1 MGFYFMSE
9 KFCPNCNFKNGNE
22 DKFCQ
27 ECGSTLDLTDY
38 IESKKL
44 DKTFAQKVK
53 SFFGNKRIDEIN
65 KEIDEFIN
73 LSYDLKDYYDDL
85 TNLTSLKLN
94 KTEFKEKY
102 SKISKLD
109 DFKYLDEINEDED
122 LNKKLLSL
130 KTIKTFINNFD
141 EEIEKLNKLIK
152 DIDLKIKDIDIF
164 NDDLNELLTSDE
176 KLDVSDKNTLIQV
189 HKNTY
194 DFFDRDKVKNLNIDS
209 KNKIHEF
216 LDKYQTIDAL
226 FEKHNEEIEIKEH
239 NRLISNSVEKAEEYI
254 QKINDFKE
262 SEEFIPSATAI
273 EIKNDFKQYYDILS
287 EEDNGFLDLSIQSKS
302 NISKFLRDYPK
313 TEEIIEKINEDLSIR
328 ILQNKID
335 SNVET
340 LNQFNTDFNYLL
352 DSDFYITF
360 KQKDEL
366 IECYADLFDLVKEA
380 NEKIELSDQFKEFL
394 KTYPE
399 IESLIESR
407 NEKYVQDELEEHE
420 EFFDDIDGKSL
431 DSNQRL
437 AVVKNELNSQI
448 IAGAGCGKTLT
459 VNAKV
464 RYLIEKKGINPVD
477 ILCLSFSNLSVR
489 DLKESLPEGIEVA
502 TFHKLGGK
510 ILRENNQISRPDG
523 DALDN
528 FIKIYFRDNI
538 INNEKL
544 CKDFFEFYSYYTYDN
559 IEEEDADSLGE
570 VYDIEEARDFTTL
583 REIYGGENEKT
594 TFKNETVKSFE
605 ELVIANYLFAH
616 QIDYVYEKVY
626 ETDNKNFLQHKMF
639 IFDLLFSEFDEI
651 EPYLEIVDVLVNDLC
666 SVFEVEEHVL
676 LDEYKPDFYLVEN
689 DIYLE
694 HFGVNRNCQARWL
707 NEEKSKEYSDGIK
720 WKRCLHRTYG
730 SKLLETYSYY
740 MSEDRLLLRLEE
752 KLKKQGIEIR
762 DIDYE
767 YMLSKIVER
776 SDVNK
781 FKDLMK
787 LIKNFIELFK
797 GNDYTIDKFNEF
809 REINKSNPR
818 IFDRRRSEL
827 FLNVVEDIYISYQN
841 YLAEIHKIDFN
852 DMINNATREVEKGHL
867 KSKYKYILVDEYQDT
882 SYTRYNL
889 VKAIQNK
896 TGAKVCVVGDDW
908 QSIYRF
914 TGCDVSLFTK
924 FEDYFEN
931 PEKLRIETTYRNSQ
945 ELIDISGSFIRKN
958 TNQLDKQLKSKKEPT
973 EKPVKIIYYN
983 KKSLEDKIKAME
995 YLVEKISKISN
1006 EIMILGRNNFD
1017 INAFI
1022 DDRKLHD
1029 NNLEIRPFKQAKDGK
1044 LIYKKNEDLEIEYI
1058 TVHRSKGLEN
1068 DNVIL
1073 INLENS
1079 RSGFP
1084 NQIEDD
1090 SIMDFVIN
1098 DSDQYEFGEERRLFY
1113 VALTR
1118 TKNNVYLLVPE
1129 TDKSSFVIELEEN
1142 IDDLEILKKDDGLSE
1157 SLDNPE
1163 EFMKDK
1169 KLHSIITPLKC
1180 PVCETGDVSLILL
1193 NKGSKSLI
1201 KFFSCSHEKCDWDGG
1216 FYSSDL
1222 ELLDEIEICPECG
1235 GVMQVRNGRYGPFY
1249 SCSNRCKTP
1258 KLTGEKLERVNK
1270 IIQEMEANIEFE
1282 THESNLDC
1290 PKCGEGKV
1298 VLKINPENKNKSF
1311 GCSNETCDWD
1321 GGKTKIDADDLD
1333 KIQICPDCGGVL
1345 TLKNSRRGKFYGCSN
1360 FPKCRFTKD
1369 ENDAAEDKKV
1379 VKGIKTK
1386 LKCPV
1391 CNDGDVT
1398 LKGKKF
1404 VCTNCDWDGGTFS
1417 GDTSKLDSL
1426 EYCENPNCTGVTFLR
1441 DGKFGEFRSCSNY
1454 FKTKCRGKG
1463 KSEPKKTYSKKE
1475 KSVSKWEKFDTEL
1488 TCPSCNTGDVI
1499 LLRNKETERGF
1510 FKCTNDNCDWNGGSF
1525 NKSVD
1530 LLDTLSYCPE
1540 DDCEGLTYEIE
1551 GKYGPFRVCTYFAK
1565 TKCKAGRKK

>member
-1 MGFYFMSE
+1 MSE
-9 KFCPNCNFKNGNE
+9 KFCPNCNFKNEKDDN
-22 DKFCQ
+22 FCL
-27 ECGSTLDLTDY
+27 ECGSHLDLSDY

-44 DKTFAQKVK
+44 DKTFTQKVK
-53 SFFGNKRIDEIN
+53 SFFGIKRIDKINNEI
-65 KEIDEFIN
+65 EEFIN
-73 LSYDLKDYYDDL
+73 LSYDLKDYYSDL
-85 TNLTSLKLN
+85 IKLTSLKID
-94 KTEFKEKY
+94 KKEFMEKY
-102 SKISKLD
+102 SKISELD

-122 LNKKLLSL
+122 LNKKLLLL
-130 KTIKTFINNFD
+130 KSIKNLINNFD
-141 EEIEKLNKLIK
+141 EEIEKFNKLIK
-152 DIDLKIKDIDIF
+152 DIDLRVKDIDIF
-164 NDDLNELLTSDE
+164 NNDLRELLSSDE
-176 KLDVSDKNTLIQV
+176 KLGIINKNMLIQT

-194 DFFDRDKVKNLNIDS
+194 DFFDRDKVKNLDIDS
-209 KNKIHEF
+209 GDKIHEF
-216 LDKYQTIDAL
+216 LDNYQRLDAL
-226 FEKHNEEIEIKEH
+226 FEEHNKEIEIKEH
-239 NRLISNSVEKAEEYI
+239 NQLVLNSIEKSGEFLE
-254 QKINDFKE
+254 KINHFKE
-262 SEEFIPSATAI
+262 SEEFITSNITD
-273 EIKNDFKQYYDILS
+273 ELKNDFKQYYDILTD
-287 EEDNGFLDLSIQSKS
+287 EDITSLDLSLQSKS
-302 NISKFLRDYPK
+302 DITRFLSYYLKIDD
-313 TEEIIEKINEDLSIR
+313 IAEKINDELSIR

-340 LNQFNTDFNYLL
+340 LNKFSTDLDGL
-352 DSDFYITF
+352 IDSDFYITF

-366 IECYADLFDLVKEA
+366 TEHYKDLYDLIKEA
-380 NEKIELSDQFKEFL
+380 DGKIELSDQFKEFL
-394 KTYPE
+394 KTYSE
-399 IESLIESR
+399 TDSIIESR
-407 NEKYVQDELEEHE
+407 NEKYVQNELRKHK

-431 DSNQRL
+431 DKNQRL

-464 RYLIEKKGINPVD
+464 RYLIEKKGINPAD
-477 ILCLSFSNLSVR
+477 ILCLSFSNMSVS
-489 DLKESLPEGIEVA
+489 DLKKSLPGGIEVS

-510 ILRENNQISRPDG
+510 ILKENNQISRPDG

-544 CKDFFEFYSYYTYDN
+544 CRDFFEFYSYYAYDN

-583 REIYGGENEKT
+583 REVYGGENEKT

-605 ELVIANYLFAH
+605 ELVISNYLFAH

-626 ETDNKNFLQHKMF
+626 ETDNKNVLQHKLF
-639 IFDLLFSEFDEI
+639 IFDLLFAEFGEI
-651 EPYLEIVDVLVNDLC
+651 EPSLELIDVLVNDLC
-666 SVFEVEEHVL
+666 PVFEVNEHIL
-676 LDEYKPDFYLVEN
+676 MDDYKPDFYLVEN
-689 DIYLE
+689 DTYLE
-694 HFGVNRNCQARWL
+694 HFGVNRSCQARWL

-720 WKRCLHRTYG
+720 WKRCLHKTYG
-730 SKLLETYSYY
+730 SKLIETYSYY

-752 KLKKQGIEIR
+752 KLKKLGIEIKE
-762 DIDYE
+762 IDYE

-776 SDVNK
+776 NDVNK

-809 REINKSNPR
+809 RQINKSNPR
-818 IFDRRRSEL
+818 IFDRKRNEL

-841 YLAEIHKIDFN
+841 YLKEIHKIDFN

-867 KSKYKYILVDEYQDT
+867 KNKYKYILVDEYQDT

-889 VKAIQNK
+889 VKAIQDK
-896 TGAKVCVVGDDW
+896 TAAKVCVVGDDW

-945 ELIDISGSFIRKN
+945 QLIDISGNFIRKN
-958 TNQLDKQLKSKKEPT
+958 TNQLDKQLKSKKEPAV
-973 EKPVKIIYYN
+973 KPVKIIYYN
-983 KKSLEDKIKAME
+983 KKSVEDKLNAME
-995 YLVEKISKISN
+995 YLVEKISEISD

-1017 INAFI
+1017 IDVFI
-1022 DDRKLHD
+1022 GGSDKDEKMKLK
-1029 NNLEIRPFKQAKDGK
+1029 PFKRTKNGK
-1044 LIYKKNEDLEIEYI
+1044 LIYKKNEDLKIQYI
-1058 TVHRSKGLEN
+1058 TVHKSKGLEN

-1090 SIMDFVIN
+1090 PIMDFVIN

-1129 TDKSSFVIELEEN
+1129 TDKSSFVMELEEN
-1142 IDDLEILKKDDGLSE
+1142 IDDLEILERDGGLSK

-1169 KLHSIITPLKC
+1169 KLYSIKTPLKC

-1235 GVMQVRNGRYGPFY
+1235 GVMQVKNGKYGPFY

-1258 KLTGEKLERVNK
+1258 KLTGEKLKRVK
-1270 IIQEMEANIEFE
+1270 GIIREMEEGIEFE
-1282 THESNLDC
+1282 THESHLNC
-1290 PKCGEGKV
+1290 PECGEGKV
-1298 VLKINPENKNKSF
+1298 TLKINPQNKNKSF
-1311 GCSNETCDWD
+1311 GCSNESCRWN
-1321 GGKTKIDADDLD
+1321 GGKTAMDVADLD
-1333 KIQICPDCGGVL
+1333 KIQICPDCGGIL

-1369 ENDAAEDKKV
+1369 ADDEGDEKAADI
-1379 VKGIKTK
+1379 IKTK

-1391 CNDGDVT
+1391 CSKGDVA

-1404 VCTNCDWDGGTFS
+1404 ICTDCDWDGGTFT
-1417 GDTSKLDSL
+1417 GDMSKFDTL
-1426 EYCENPNCTGVTFLR
+1426 EYCENPECSGVTFLR
-1441 DGKFGEFRSCSNY
+1441 NGRYGEFRSCSNY
-1454 FKTKCRGKG
+1454 FKTKCKAKG
-1463 KSEPKKTYSKKE
+1463 KSEPETYSKKE
-1475 KSVSKWEKFDTEL
+1475 KSQSEWEKFDTKL
-1488 TCPSCNTGDVI
+1488 SCPFCSKGDVI
-1499 LLRNKETERGF
+1499 LLKNRETGRGF
-1510 FKCTNDNCDWNGGSF
+1510 FKCTNDTCGWDGGSF

-1530 LLDTLSYCPE
+1530 LLDSLSYCPE
-1540 DDCEGLTYEIE
+1540 EYCDGLTYEIE
-1551 GKYGPFRVCTYFAK
+1551 GKYGPFRVCTFYSK
-1565 TKCKAGRKK
+1565 TRCKAGRK

>member
-1 MGFYFMSE
+1 MTYRS
-9 KFCPNCNFKNGNE
+9 CPNCNLKNE
-22 DKFCQ
+22 KDDIFCQ
-27 ECGSTLDLTDY
+27 ECGSPLELSDY

-44 DKTFAQKVK
+44 DKTFTEKVR
-53 SFFGNKRIDEIN
+53 SFFGNKHIDDLNNEI
-65 KEIDEFIN
+65 EEFIN
-73 LSYDLKDYYDDL
+73 LSFDLKDYYEDL
-85 TNLTSLKLN
+85 SKLTTLN
-94 KTEFKEKY
+94 INHENFKEKY
-102 SKISKLD
+102 SKVSKLD
-109 DFKYLDEINEDED
+109 DFRYLDEINEDED
-122 LNKKLLSL
+122 LNKKLLFL
-130 KTIKTFINNFD
+130 KSVKTFINNFD
-141 EEIEKLNKLIK
+141 EEIKKLNKLID
-152 DIDLKIKDIDIF
+152 DINSKSKDIDIF
-164 NDDLNELLTSDE
+164 NNDLKELLNSDD
-176 KLDVSDKNTLIQV
+176 KLDINDKNNLIQV
-189 HKNTY
+189 HKSTY
-194 DFFDRDKVKNLNIDS
+194 DFYDRDKVKNLNIES

-216 LDKYQTIDAL
+216 LDNYQTISTL
-226 FEKHNEEIEIKEH
+226 FDKHNKEIDIKKH
-239 NRLISNSVEKAEEYI
+239 DQIVLNSVEKAEEFVK
-254 QKINDFKE
+254 KINDFKE
-262 SEEFIPSATAI
+262 SEEFISSNVVM
-273 EIKNDFKQYYDILS
+273 EIKEEYKQYFNVLKDEDIS
-287 EEDNGFLDLSIQSKS
+287 KLDFPIQSKS
-302 NISKFLRDYPK
+302 DVSKFLKNYPK
-313 TEEIIEKINEDLSIR
+313 IKEIIEKINEELSIR

-335 SNVET
+335 SNIET

-352 DSDFYITF
+352 DADFYITF
-360 KQKDEL
+360 KQKNEL
-366 IECYADLFDLVKEA
+366 IENYQDLFDLVKEA
-380 NEKIELSDQFKEFL
+380 NDKIDLSDKFKEFL
-394 KTYPE
+394 KTYPDIGLI
-399 IESLIESR
+399 IETR
-407 NEKYVQDELEEHE
+407 NEKYVQRELAKHK
-420 EFFDDIDGKSL
+420 EFFDNIDGKSL

-510 ILRENNQISRPDG
+510 ILRANNQISRPDG

-528 FIKIYFRDNI
+528 FIKIYFRDKI

-544 CKDFFEFYSYYTYDN
+544 CKEFFEFYSYYTYEN
-559 IEEEDADSLGE
+559 IEEEDVDSIGE

-583 REIYGGENEKT
+583 REIYGGENEKN

-605 ELVIANYLFAH
+605 ELVISNYLFAH

-639 IFDLLFSEFDEI
+639 IFELLFDEFNEI
-651 EPYLEIVDVLVNDLC
+651 DPSLEIIDVLVKDLC
-666 SVFEVEEHVL
+666 PVFEVEEHVL
-676 LDEYKPDFYLVEN
+676 LDGYKPDFYLVEN
-689 DIYLE
+689 DTYLE
-694 HFGVNRNCQARWL
+694 HFGVNRDCQARWL

-730 SKLLETYSYY
+730 SKLIETYSYY

-752 KLKKQGIEIR
+752 KLKKLGIEIKE
-762 DIDYE
+762 IDYE

-809 REINKSNPR
+809 REVNKNNPR

-841 YLAEIHKIDFN
+841 YLKEIHKIDFN
-852 DMINNATREVEKGHL
+852 DMINNATCEVEKGHL
-867 KSKYKYILVDEYQDT
+867 NNKYKYILVDEYQDT

-889 VKAIQNK
+889 VKAIQDK

-931 PEKLRIETTYRNSQ
+931 PDKLRIETTYRNSQ
-945 ELIDISGSFIRKN
+945 ELIDISGNFIRKN
-958 TNQLDKQLKSKKEPT
+958 TNQIDKQLKSKKDSD

-995 YLVEKISKISN
+995 YLIEKISKISD

-1017 INAFI
+1017 IDTFI
-1022 DDRKLHD
+1022 DDPQLNENHK
-1029 NNLEIRPFKQAKDGK
+1029 IRPFKRTKNGQ
-1044 LIYKKNEDLEIEYI
+1044 LIYKKNEELNIEYI

-1090 SIMDFVIN
+1090 PIMDFVIN

-1169 KLHSIITPLKC
+1169 KLHSIKTPLKC
-1180 PVCETGDVSLILL
+1180 PVCETGDVNLILL

-1201 KFFSCSHEKCDWDGG
+1201 KFFSCSHEKCEWDGG
-1216 FYSSDL
+1216 FYNSDL

-1249 SCSNRCKTP
+1249 TCSNRCKTP
-1258 KLTGEKLERVNK
+1258 KLTGKKLERVNK
-1270 IIQEMEANIEFE
+1270 IIHEMEDSIEFE
-1282 THESNLDC
+1282 THESHLNC

-1298 VLKINPENKNKSF
+1298 ILKINPENKNQSF
-1311 GCSNETCDWD
+1311 ACSNESCDWD
-1321 GGKTKIDADDLD
+1321 GGKTTIDIGDLD
-1333 KIQICPDCGGVL
+1333 KIQICPDCSGIL
-1345 TLKNSRRGKFYGCSN
+1345 TLKSSRRGKFYGCSN

-1369 ENDAAEDKKV
+1369 EHDSNSKKEI

-1391 CNDGDVT
+1391 CSKGDVT

-1404 VCTNCDWDGGTFS
+1404 VCTKCDWDGGTFS
-1417 GDTSKLDSL
+1417 GDMSKIDTL
-1426 EYCENPNCTGVTFLR
+1426 EYCKNPNCTGVTFLR
-1441 DGKFGEFRSCSNY
+1441 EGSFGEFRSCSNY
-1454 FKTKCRGKG
+1454 FKTKCKGKG
-1463 KSEPKKTYSKKE
+1463 QSQQKTYPKKSK
-1475 KSVSKWEKFDTEL
+1475 SKWEKFDTEL
-1488 TCPSCNTGDVI
+1488 TCPSCNAGDVI
-1499 LLRNKETERGF
+1499 LLRNKETEKGF
-1510 FKCTNDNCDWNGGSF
+1510 FKCTNNDCDWNGGSF
-1525 NKSVD
+1525 NKPVD
-1530 LLDTLSYCPE
+1530 LLDTLGYCPE
-1540 DDCEGLTYEIE
+1540 EGCEGLTYEIE
-1551 GKYGPFRVCTYFAK
+1551 GKYGPFRVCTYFSK
-1565 TKCKAGRKK
+1565 TQCKAGRKK

>member
-1 MGFYFMSE
+1 MTN
-9 KFCPNCNFKNGNE
+9 KFCPNCNLKNEKDDN
-22 DKFCQ
+22 FCQ
-27 ECGSTLDLTDY
+27 ECGSSLDLSDY

-44 DKTFAQKVK
+44 DKTFTEKVK
-53 SFFGNKRIDEIN
+53 SFFGNNHIDEIN
-65 KEIDEFIN
+65 NEIEEFIN
-73 LSYDLKDYYDDL
+73 LSFDLKDYYYDL
-85 TNLTSLKLN
+85 SNLTTLKIDN
-94 KTEFKEKY
+94 KKFKEKY
-102 SKISKLD
+102 SKIFKLD

-130 KTIKTFINNFD
+130 KSIKTFINNFD
-141 EEIEKLNKLIK
+141 EEIEKLDKLIN
-152 DIDLKIKDIDIF
+152 DIDLRIKDIDIF
-164 NDDLNELLTSDE
+164 NEDLNELLTSDE
-176 KLDVSDKNTLIQV
+176 KLDITDKNNLIQV
-189 HKNTY
+189 HKSTY
-194 DFFDRDKVKNLNIDS
+194 DFYDRDKVKNMNIES
-209 KNKIHEF
+209 KSKIHEF
-216 LDKYQTIDAL
+216 LDNYQTINTL
-226 FEKHNEEIEIKEH
+226 FEKHNEEIDIKEH
-239 NRLISNSVEKAEEYI
+239 NQLVLNSVEKAEEFV
-254 QKINDFKE
+254 QKINYFKE
-262 SEEFIPSATAI
+262 SEEFIPSNVTQ
-273 EIKNDFKQYYDILS
+273 EIKGDYKQYFDVLKDEDLS
-287 EEDNGFLDLSIQSKS
+287 TLDLPIQSKS
-302 NISKFLRDYPK
+302 NVSKFLRDYYK
-313 TEEIIEKINEDLSIR
+313 IEEVIEKINEELIIR

-335 SNVET
+335 SNVEK
-340 LNQFNTDFNYLL
+340 LNQFNTDFNYLF

-360 KQKDEL
+360 KQRDEL
-366 IECYADLFDLVKEA
+366 IAYYQDLFDLVKEA
-380 NEKIELSDQFKEFL
+380 DEKLDLDDNFKKFL

-399 IESLIESR
+399 LESLVDSR
-407 NEKYVQDELEEHE
+407 NEKYVQSELEEHK
-420 EFFDDIDGKSL
+420 EFFDNIDGKSL

-464 RYLIEKKGINPVD
+464 RYLIEKKGIDPVD
-477 ILCLSFSNLSVR
+477 ILCLSFSNSSVR
-489 DLKESLPEGIEVA
+489 DLKENLPEEIEVA

-510 ILRENNQISRPDG
+510 ILRQNNQISRPDG
-523 DALDN
+523 DALDS
-528 FIKIYFRDNI
+528 FIKIYFRDKI

-544 CKDFFEFYSYYTYDN
+544 CKEFFEFYSYYTYDN

-570 VYDIEEARDFTTL
+570 VYDIEESRDFTTL
-583 REIYGGENEKT
+583 REVYGGENEKT

-616 QIDYVYEKVY
+616 QIDYIYEKVY
-626 ETDNKNFLQHKMF
+626 ETDNKNFLQHKIF

-651 EPYLEIVDVLVNDLC
+651 DPSLDIIDVLVNDLC
-666 SVFEVEEHVL
+666 SIFEVEEHVL
-676 LDEYKPDFYLVEN
+676 LEGYKPDFYLVEN

-707 NEEKSKEYSDGIK
+707 NDEKSKEYRDGIK

-730 SKLLETYSYY
+730 SKLIETYSYY

-752 KLKKQGIEIR
+752 KLKKLGIEIKE
-762 DIDYE
+762 IDYE

-809 REINKSNPR
+809 KEINKANPR
-818 IFDRRRSEL
+818 IFDRRRCEL

-841 YLAEIHKIDFN
+841 YLKEIHKIDFN

-867 KSKYKYILVDEYQDT
+867 NNKYKYVLIDEYQDT
-882 SYTRYNL
+882 SFTRYNL

-945 ELIDISGSFIRKN
+945 ELIDISGEFIRKN
-958 TNQLDKQLKSKKEPT
+958 TNQLDKQLKSKKEST
-973 EKPVKIIYYN
+973 DKPVKIIYYN

-995 YLVEKISKISN
+995 YLIEKISRISD

-1017 INAFI
+1017 INVFI
-1022 DDRKLHD
+1022 DDPELHE
-1029 NNLEIRPFKQAKDGK
+1029 NPEIRPFKLTRNGQ
-1044 LIYKKNEDLEIEYI
+1044 LIYKKNEELKIEYI
-1058 TVHRSKGLEN
+1058 TVHRSKGLEK

-1084 NQIEDD
+1084 NQIEDNH
-1090 SIMDFVIN
+1090 IIDFVIN

-1142 IDDLEILKKDDGLSE
+1142 TEDLEILKKDDGLSQ

-1169 KLHSIITPLKC
+1169 KLHSILTPLKC

-1193 NKGSKSLI
+1193 NKGSKNLI
-1201 KFFSCSHEKCDWDGG
+1201 KFFSCSHGKCDWDGG
-1216 FYSSDL
+1216 FYNSDL

-1235 GVMQVRNGRYGPFY
+1235 GVMQVRNGKYGPFY

-1270 IIQEMEANIEFE
+1270 IIHEMEANIDFE
-1282 THESNLDC
+1282 THESHLNC
-1290 PKCGEGKV
+1290 PKCNEGKV
-1298 VLKINPENKNKSF
+1298 ILKINPKNKNKSF
-1311 GCSNETCDWD
+1311 GCSNESCDWD
-1321 GGKTKIDADDLD
+1321 GGRTTMDIDDLD
-1333 KIQICPDCGGVL
+1333 KIQICPDCSGVL

-1369 ENDAAEDKKV
+1369 ENDMGNDKEV

-1391 CNDGDVT
+1391 CSKGDVT
-1398 LKGKKF
+1398 LKGKRF

-1417 GDTSKLDSL
+1417 GDISKLDTL
-1426 EYCENPNCTGVTFLR
+1426 EYCGNSNCNGVTFLR

-1454 FKTKCRGKG
+1454 FKTKCRGK
-1463 KSEPKKTYSKKE
+1463 E
-1475 KSVSKWEKFDTEL
+1475 KSKSKWEKFDTKL
-1488 TCPSCNTGDVI
+1488 TCPSCNEGDVI
-1499 LLRNKETERGF
+1499 LLKNKETGKGF
-1510 FKCTNDNCDWNGGSF
+1510 FKCTNDYCNWNGGSF
-1525 NKSVD
+1525 NKPVN

-1540 DDCEGLTYEIE
+1540 EDCEGLTYEIE
-1551 GKYGPFRVCTYFAK
+1551 GKYGLRACTYFAK